1 MNILLTAVIAIFVF
15 GALILIHEFGHFIAA
30 KKFGVKVNE
39 FAIGM
44 GPTVWSTQKGETT
57 YALRALPV
65 GGFVSMEGEEE
76 GENPDSRAFCNKK
89 PWQRLIIM
97 AAGPAMNL
105 LLGYL
110 IVLGLTAS
118 GNAIATPVIHSF
130 DEDAVTAQYF
140 EPGDRILSMDGH
152 RIHTANDISFY
163 LSREDDG
170 VMDVVVQR
178 GG

>member
-1 MNILLTAVIAIFVF
+1 
-15 GALILIHEFGHFIAA
+15 
-30 KKFGVKVNE
+30 
-39 FAIGM
+39 M

-130 DEDAVTAQYF
+130 DEDAVTSQYF
-140 EPGDRILSMDGH
+140 EPGDRIVSMDGH
-152 RIHTANDISFY
+152 RVHTANDISFY

-170 VMDVVVQR
+170 IMDVVVLRDR
-178 GG
+178 GTGFHSGCALQDGECPGRGYGHHRLYRSG